1 MGWKEMVIQ
10 VYKKDTLASNT
21 RTQQKKGGTVAGS
34 QISVPCVM
42 NRTPPAGQQA
52 SQAKAS

>member
-10 VYKKDTLASNT
+10 VYKKDALASNT